1 VSGWPNSPKTP
12 IVLPDSLPQILA
24 NMKEYGQMPGNP
36 EYKSDATSQ
45 HKTSHHYKDASVT
58 ALLIVVYEMT
68 DQCFGPT
75 TQPLNLEQQHSQV
88 LIIID
93 SFLSAAFPG
102 SLCETVT
109 GSGVIPMTLLSKPN
123 SSALGLL
130 RDSYKNNTAT
140 YTD

>member
-1 VSGWPNSPKTP
+1 
-12 IVLPDSLPQILA
+12 
-24 NMKEYGQMPGNP
+24 MKEYGQMPGNP